1 MNHTAIIGNVV
12 RDPESK
18 QINTANGPVTLCKFT
33 VAVNQ
38 RRKGNNEQNEAT
50 FYNITAWRK
59 LGEICQ
65 QYIKKGNKVCVSSD
79 SGVTAHA
86 YQGNDGQPHATLEVT
101 ADDVEFL
108 SMKSDSSAP
117 APAPAAP
124 AYTPVTGEQLPF

>member
-1 MNHTAIIGNVV
+1 MESLKIIGNVV

-33 VAVNQ
+33 VAVNK
-38 RRKGNNEQNEAT
+38 RRKGNNEQNDAT
-50 FYNITAWRK
+50 FYSISAWRK

-65 QYIKKGNKVCVSSD
+65 QYVKKGNKVYISSD
-79 SGVTAHA
+79 SGVTAHS

-108 SMKSDSSAP
+108 SMKNDNAAP
-117 APAPAAP
+117 APAAAP